1 MKTFLDRS
9 FLLENL
15 VGEELYFSA
24 ASNLPII
31 DFHNHLDPYAL
42 AVNTRP
48 ESIGDLWVVS
58 DPYKHRAMRINGVPE
73 HFVSG
78 KASAE
83 EKFRFWA
90 ATLPKTIGNPLFH
103 WSCAELKYV
112 FGIEN
117 MLNERNAK
125 EIWDI
130 CNKILAE
137 KDWGARDL
145 LKIWGTE
152 VVCTSDDLLDDLS
165 THVQATRNGEG
176 LKVLPSLRGDS
187 MLSFC
192 TPGYLPWLERL
203 QAGFGKID
211 SLDHYQQA
219 IIQCLDVFQEAGC
232 LLADHSLDAG
242 FSFVET
248 GLFEAEHIF
257 KCILKAQ
264 VVSEQELVMIRSYL
278 LSFLGV
284 EYAKR
289 GWTLQLHIG
298 AQRRT
303 SSRLRSLAGAAGGYA
318 CIGKACDVDS
328 LCRFLDTLES
338 AGHLPNLILYTLNPA
353 DNAVL
358 ATLTGSFAEDH
369 IAGKVQFGPAWWY
382 NDFMEGIRQ
391 QLSALSGYGLLSRFV
406 GMTTDSR
413 SILSFSRHDY
423 FRRILCNMLGT
434 WVEKGYVPHEPEL
447 LQQMVK
453 DICYLNS
460 KKMIENKK

>member
-1 MKTFLDRS
+1 MKTFLDRN
-9 FLLENL
+9 FLLENP
-15 VGEELYFSA
+15 VGEALYHSV
-24 ASNLPII
+24 ASDLPIV

-42 AVNTRP
+42 SVNTRP
-48 ESIGDLWVVS
+48 KSISDLWIVS

-73 HFVSG
+73 YFVSG
-78 KASAE
+78 KGSAE
-83 EKFRFWA
+83 EKFKFWA

-103 WSCAELKYV
+103 WSCTELKYV
-112 FGIEN
+112 FGIED

-125 EIWDI
+125 EIWDA

-137 KDWGARDL
+137 KDWGVRDL

-152 VVCTSDDLLDDLS
+152 VICTSDDLLDNLS
-165 THVQATRNGEG
+165 AHIEATRTGEG
-176 LKVLPSLRGDS
+176 LRVYPSLRGDS
-187 MLSFC
+187 MISFDS
-192 TPGYLPWLERL
+192 PGYLPWLERL
-203 QAGFGKID
+203 QAGFGKINC
-211 SLDHYQQA
+211 LDHYQHA
-219 IIQCLDVFQEAGC
+219 IVQRLDIFEKAGC
-232 LLADHSLDAG
+232 RLADHSLDAG

-248 GLFEAEHIF
+248 GLSEAAHII
-257 KCILKAQ
+257 KCILRSQ
-264 VVSEQELVMIRSYL
+264 VVSEKELVMIRSYL

-303 SSRLRSLAGAAGGYA
+303 SSRLRSLAGVAGGYA

-328 LCRFLDTLES
+328 LCRFLDTLED
-338 AGHLPNLILYTLNPA
+338 AGHLPHLILYTLNPA

-382 NDFMEGIRQ
+382 NDFLEGIRQ

-413 SILSFSRHDY
+413 SVLSFSRHDY
-423 FRRILCNMLGT
+423 FRRILCNMLGI
-434 WVEKGYVPHEPEL
+434 WVEKGYVPYESEL
-447 LQQMVK
+447 LQRMVK
-453 DICYLNS
+453 DICYVNS
-460 KKMIENKK
+460 KKMIENEI